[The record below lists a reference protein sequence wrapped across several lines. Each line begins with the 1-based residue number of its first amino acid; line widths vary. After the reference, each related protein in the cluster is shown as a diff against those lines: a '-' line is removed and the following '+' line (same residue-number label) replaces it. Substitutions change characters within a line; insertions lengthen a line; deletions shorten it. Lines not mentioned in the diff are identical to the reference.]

1 MGTLIEEIFSRK
13 AGKTVQVGEILLL
26 DVDYIMS
33 HDNTT
38 PLAIKAFREIG
49 KPIKDKNRIVLHFDH
64 AYPAPNVLAA
74 ENHRKIIDFVKEQEL
89 PYLFKQGVCHQVMIE
104 EGFVT
109 PGSIIIGADSH
120 SNTYGALGAFG
131 TGLGSTEIG
140 VAWVTGKC
148 WFKVPETIRIE
159 LSGQTQPGVYAKD
172 VMLHIAGL
180 LGMDGGTYRSVEFGG
195 PYIDGLPMHERIVF
209 PNMSTEIGAKCGL
222 IAADQVTLDY
232 LENET
237 PAIGVQKN
245 SFQSLSTD
253 FAHLPWRAV
262 PGDDADG
269 KEKDLKNLR
278 KSASSVEKTFLEN
291 YKGLFEQIRPVDPRY
306 ERVIEI
312 DVSALGPQVAC
323 HPDVDNVKPLEQVE
337 GLEVQEIYIG
347 TCTNARYED
356 LEIVASILKGKQV
369 HPYTRVI
376 VTPASARIYKKAM
389 QNGLVDILMDAGC
402 TVTAPGC
409 GACIGRHGGILAA
422 GERAL
427 TTMNRNFIGRM
438 GSPLSEIYLAS
449 PATAAAS
456 ALTGKITDPRKVL

>member
-1 MGTLIEEIFSRK
+1 MGTLIEAIFSRK
-13 AGKTVQVGEILLL
+13 AARPVQAGEILLL

-49 KPIKDKNRIVLHFDH
+49 KPILDKDRIVIHFDH
-64 AYPAPNVLAA
+64 AYPAPNVMAA
-74 ENHRKIIDFVKEQEL
+74 ENHRRIIDFVKEQEL
-89 PYLFKQGVCHQVMIE
+89 PYLFQQGVCHQVMIE

-148 WFKVPETIRIE
+148 WFKVPETIRVE
-159 LSGQTQPGVYAKD
+159 LHGRTGSGVYAKD
-172 VMLHIAGL
+172 VMIHIAGL
-180 LGMDGGTYRSVEFGG
+180 LGMDGATYRSVEFGG
-195 PYIDGLPMHERIVF
+195 EYIEDLPMHERIIF

-222 IAADQVTLDY
+222 VPADQVTVRY

-237 PAIGVQKN
+237 PAG
-245 SFQSLSTD
+245 SRG
-253 FAHLPWRAV
+253 P
-262 PGDDADG
+262 
-269 KEKDLKNLR
+269 
-278 KSASSVEKTFLEN
+278 
-291 YKGLFEQIRPVDPRY
+291 FEQFRPLNPRY
-306 ERVIEI
+306 EHVLEL
-312 DVSALGPQVAC
+312 DVSTLTPQVAC

-337 GLEVQEIYIG
+337 GLEVQEVYIG

-356 LEIVASILKGKQV
+356 LEIVANMLKGRRV
-369 HPYTRVI
+369 DPFTRVI
-376 VTPASARIYKKAM
+376 VTPASARIYKKAL
-389 QNGLVDILMDAGC
+389 QNGLIEILMDAGC
-402 TVTAPGC
+402 TVTGTGC
-409 GACIGRHGGILAA
+409 GACIGRHGGILAP

-449 PATAAAS
+449 PATAAAT
-456 ALTGKITDPRKVL
+456 ALTGRITDPREYLEVDT

>member
-1 MGTLIEEIFSRK
+1 MGTLIEEIFARK
-13 AGKTVQVGEILLL
+13 AGRPVTAGEILLL

-49 KPIKDKNRIVLHFDH
+49 KPILDKNRIVLHLDH

-74 ENHRKIIDFVKEQEL
+74 ENHKKIIEFVKEQGL
-89 PYLFKQGVCHQVMIE
+89 PHLLHQGVCHQVMIE
-104 EGFVT
+104 EGFIT
-109 PGSIIIGADSH
+109 PGAIIIGADSH
-120 SNTYGALGAFG
+120 SNTYGAMGAVG

-148 WFKVPETIRIE
+148 WFKVPETIRVE
-159 LSGQTQPGVYAKD
+159 LSGQAQAGVYAKD
-172 VMLHIAGL
+172 VMIHIAGL

-195 PYIDGLPMHERIVF
+195 EYIDNLPMHERIVF

-222 IAADQVTLDY
+222 IAADEVTIQY

-237 PAIGVQKN
+237 PANG
-245 SFQSLSTD
+245 
-253 FAHLPWRAV
+253 P
-262 PGDDADG
+262 
-269 KEKDLKNLR
+269 
-278 KSASSVEKTFLEN
+278 
-291 YKGLFEQIRPVDPRY
+291 FEMIRPVNPRY
-306 ERVIEI
+306 ERVLEI
-312 DVSALGPQVAC
+312 DVSTLSPQVAC
-323 HPDVDNVKPLEQVE
+323 HPDVDNVKPLSQVE
-337 GLEVQEIYIG
+337 GLEVNEVYIG

-356 LEIVASILKGKQV
+356 IEIVANMLKGKKV
-369 HPYTRVI
+369 NPLTRVI
-376 VTPASARIYKKAM
+376 VTPASERIYKKAM
-389 QNGLVDILMDAGC
+389 KNGLIEILMDAGC
-402 TVTAPGC
+402 TVTGSGC

-449 PATAAAS
+449 PATAAAT
-456 ALTGKITDPRKVL
+456 ALTGRITDPRKVMV

>member
-1 MGTLIEEIFSRK
+1 MGTLIEEIFARK
-13 AGKTVQVGEILLL
+13 AGRPVTAGEILLL

-49 KPIKDKNRIVLHFDH
+49 KPILDKNRIVLHLDH

-74 ENHRKIIDFVKEQEL
+74 ENHKKIIEFVKEQEL
-89 PYLFKQGVCHQVMIE
+89 PHLLHQGVCHQVMIE
-104 EGFVT
+104 EGFIT
-109 PGSIIIGADSH
+109 PGAIIIGADSH
-120 SNTYGALGAFG
+120 SNTYGAIGAFG

-148 WFKVPETIRIE
+148 WFKVPETIRVE
-159 LSGQTQPGVYAKD
+159 LTGQTQDGVYAKD
-172 VMLHIAGL
+172 VMIHIAGL

-195 PYIDGLPMHERIVF
+195 EYIDNLPMHERIIF

-222 IAADQVTLDY
+222 IAADEVTIQY

-237 PAIGVQKN
+237 PANG
-245 SFQSLSTD
+245 
-253 FAHLPWRAV
+253 P
-262 PGDDADG
+262 
-269 KEKDLKNLR
+269 
-278 KSASSVEKTFLEN
+278 
-291 YKGLFEQIRPVDPRY
+291 FEMIQPINPRY
-306 ERVIEI
+306 ERVLEI
-312 DVSALGPQVAC
+312 DVSTLSPQVAC
-323 HPDVDNVKPLEQVE
+323 HPDVDNVKPLSQVE
-337 GLEVQEIYIG
+337 GLEVNEVYIG

-356 LEIVASILKGKQV
+356 IEIVANMLKGKKV
-369 HPYTRVI
+369 NPTTRVI
-376 VTPASARIYKKAM
+376 VTPASERIYKKAM
-389 QNGLVDILMDAGC
+389 RNGLIEILMDAGC
-402 TVTAPGC
+402 TVTGSGC

-449 PATAAAS
+449 PATAAAT
-456 ALTGKITDPRKVL
+456 ALTGKITDPRKVPA

>member
-1 MGTLIEEIFSRK
+1 MGTLIEEIFSHK
-13 AGKTVQVGEILLL
+13 AGRKVQAGEMLLL

-38 PLAIKAFREIG
+38 PLAIRAFREIG
-49 KPIKDKNRIVLHFDH
+49 KRILDKDRIVIHLDH
-64 AYPAPNVLAA
+64 AYPAPNVMAA
-74 ENHRKIIDFVKEQEL
+74 ENHRRIIDFVKEQDL
-89 PYLFKQGVCHQVMIE
+89 PYLFQQGVCHQVMIE

-148 WFKVPETIRIE
+148 WFKVPETIRVE
-159 LSGQTQPGVYAKD
+159 LHGQTRSGVYAKD
-172 VMLHIAGL
+172 VMIHIVGL

-195 PYIDGLPMHERIVF
+195 EYIDPLPMHERIIF

-222 IAADQVTLDY
+222 IAADRVTLDY

-237 PAIGVQKN
+237 PA
-245 SFQSLSTD
+245 
-253 FAHLPWRAV
+253 
-262 PGDDADG
+262 
-269 KEKDLKNLR
+269 
-278 KSASSVEKTFLEN
+278 
-291 YKGLFEQIRPVDPRY
+291 KGRGPFEEIRPLNPRY
-306 ERVIEI
+306 ERVLEV
-312 DVSALGPQVAC
+312 DVSTLTPQVAC
-323 HPDVDNVKPLEQVE
+323 HPDVDNVRPLEQVE
-337 GLEVQEIYIG
+337 GLEVQQVYIG

-356 LEIVASILKGKQV
+356 LEIVANMLKGRKV
-369 HPYTRVI
+369 DPFTRVI
-376 VTPASARIYKKAM
+376 VTPASARIYKKAL
-389 QNGLVDILMDAGC
+389 QKGLIEILMDAGC
-402 TVTAPGC
+402 TVTGTGC
-409 GACIGRHGGILAA
+409 GACIGRHGGILAP

-449 PATAAAS
+449 PATAAAT
-456 ALTGKITDPRKVL
+456 ALTGRITDPRRMLGNI

>member
-1 MGTLIEEIFSRK
+1 MGTLIEEIFARK
-13 AGKTVQVGEILLL
+13 AGRPVSAGEILLL

-49 KPIKDKNRIVLHFDH
+49 KPILDKNRIVLHLDH

-74 ENHRKIIDFVKEQEL
+74 ENHKKIIEFVREQGL
-89 PYLFKQGVCHQVMIE
+89 PHFFHQGVCHQVMIE
-104 EGFVT
+104 EGFIT
-109 PGSIIIGADSH
+109 PGAIVIGADSH

-131 TGLGSTEIG
+131 AGLGSTEIG

-159 LSGQTQPGVYAKD
+159 LKGKTQPGVYAKD
-172 VMLHIAGL
+172 VMIYIAGL

-195 PYIDGLPMHERIVF
+195 KYINNLPMHERIVF

-222 IAADQVTLDY
+222 IAADEVTIQY

-237 PAIGVQKN
+237 PANG
-245 SFQSLSTD
+245 
-253 FAHLPWRAV
+253 P
-262 PGDDADG
+262 
-269 KEKDLKNLR
+269 
-278 KSASSVEKTFLEN
+278 
-291 YKGLFEQIRPVDPRY
+291 FEMIQPVNPRY
-306 ERVIEI
+306 ERVVEI
-312 DVSALGPQVAC
+312 DVSTLSPQVAC
-323 HPDVDNVKPLEQVE
+323 HPDVDHVKPLEQVE
-337 GLEVQEIYIG
+337 GLEVHDVYIG

-356 LEIVASILKGKQV
+356 IEIVANMLKGKKV
-369 HPYTRVI
+369 NPFTRVI
-376 VTPASARIYKKAM
+376 VTPASERIYKKAM
-389 QNGLVDILMDAGC
+389 KNGLIEILMDAGC
-402 TVTAPGC
+402 TVTGTGC

-449 PATAAAS
+449 PATAAAT
-456 ALTGKITDPRKVL
+456 ALTGRITDPRGYLI

>member
-13 AGKTVQVGEILLL
+13 SGRTVQAGEILLL

-49 KPIKDKNRIVLHFDH
+49 KPILDKNRIVLHLDH
-64 AYPAPNVLAA
+64 AYPAPNVMAA
-74 ENHRKIIDFVKEQEL
+74 ENHRKIIDFVKEQDL
-89 PYLFKQGVCHQVMIE
+89 PYLFQQGVCHQVMIE

-120 SNTYGALGAFG
+120 SNTYGAMGAFG

-148 WFKVPETIRIE
+148 WFKVPETIRVE
-159 LSGQTQPGVYAKD
+159 LHGRTQPGVYAKD
-172 VMLHIAGL
+172 VMIHIAGL

-195 PYIDGLPMHERIVF
+195 EYIDGLPMHERIIF

-222 IAADQVTLDY
+222 MAADHVTLDY

-237 PAIGVQKN
+237 PARGRG
-245 SFQSLSTD
+245 
-253 FAHLPWRAV
+253 P
-262 PGDDADG
+262 
-269 KEKDLKNLR
+269 
-278 KSASSVEKTFLEN
+278 
-291 YKGLFEQIRPVDPRY
+291 FEQIRPLNPRY
-306 ERVIEI
+306 ERVLEL
-312 DVSALGPQVAC
+312 DVSPLAPQVAC

-337 GLEVQEIYIG
+337 GLEVQEVYIG

-356 LEIVASILKGKQV
+356 LEIVANMLRGKKV
-369 HPYTRVI
+369 NPYTRVI
-376 VTPASARIYKKAM
+376 VTPASARIYKKALKS
-389 QNGLVDILMDAGC
+389 GLIEILMDAGC
-402 TVTAPGC
+402 TVTGTGC
-409 GACIGRHGGILAA
+409 GACIGRHGGILAP

-449 PATAAAS
+449 PATAAAT
-456 ALTGKITDPRKVL
+456 ALTGRITDPRGILENL

>member
-1 MGTLIEEIFSRK
+1 MGTLIEEIFARK
-13 AGKTVQVGEILLL
+13 AGRPVTAGEILLL

-49 KPIKDKNRIVLHFDH
+49 KPIPDKNRIVLHLDH

-74 ENHRKIIDFVKEQEL
+74 ENHKKIFEFVKEQGL
-89 PYLFKQGVCHQVMIE
+89 PHLLHQGVCHQVMIE
-104 EGFVT
+104 EGFIT
-109 PGSIIIGADSH
+109 PGAIIIGADSH
-120 SNTYGALGAFG
+120 SNTYGAIGAFG

-148 WFKVPETIRIE
+148 WFKVPETIRVE
-159 LSGQTQPGVYAKD
+159 LTGQTQDGVYAKD
-172 VMLHIAGL
+172 VMIHIAGL

-195 PYIDGLPMHERIVF
+195 EYIDNLPMHERIIF

-222 IAADQVTLDY
+222 IAADEVTIQY

-237 PAIGVQKN
+237 PANG
-245 SFQSLSTD
+245 
-253 FAHLPWRAV
+253 P
-262 PGDDADG
+262 
-269 KEKDLKNLR
+269 
-278 KSASSVEKTFLEN
+278 
-291 YKGLFEQIRPVDPRY
+291 FEMIQPVNPRY
-306 ERVIEI
+306 ERLLEI
-312 DVSALGPQVAC
+312 DVSTLSPQVSC
-323 HPDVDNVKPLEQVE
+323 HPDVDNVKPLSQVE
-337 GLEVQEIYIG
+337 GLEVNEVYIG

-356 LEIVASILKGKQV
+356 IEIVANMLKGKKV
-369 HPYTRVI
+369 NPITRVI
-376 VTPASARIYKKAM
+376 VTPASERIYKKAM
-389 QNGLVDILMDAGC
+389 KNGLIEILMDAGC
-402 TVTAPGC
+402 TVTGSGC

-449 PATAAAS
+449 PATAAAT
-456 ALTGKITDPRKVL
+456 ALTGKITDPRGYL